1 MGFAKSS
8 THPTRALNSH
18 YRHCE
23 RSEAIHASACGEMD
37 CFAALA
43 MTLRDLRLPCDDH
56 HGRRATNMRACSC
69 SNQQVD
75 VMFNSLKP
83 IAAASLF
90 AALAFATPSIA
101 ATFDGDWNVQITSS
115 NAACPSGA
123 SVSIEINN
131 GQVAS
136 NSAAV
141 TASGRVAEAGAIRV
155 TLATG
160 MKRATGSG
168 VLNGTS
174 GSGTWRAAMCS
185 GTWTAQR
192 I

>member
-1 MGFAKSS
+1 MFRSFKS
-8 THPTRALNSH
+8 
-18 YRHCE
+18 
-23 RSEAIHASACGEMD
+23 
-37 CFAALA
+37 AA
-43 MTLRDLRLPCDDH
+43 T
-56 HGRRATNMRACSC
+56 
-69 SNQQVD
+69 V
-75 VMFNSLKP
+75 
-83 IAAASLF
+83 SLF

-115 NAACPSGA
+115 NAACPSNA

-141 TASGRVAEAGAIRV
+141 TASGRVADAGNIRV
-155 TLATG
+155 TLASG

-174 GSGTWRAAMCS
+174 GSGTWRAALCS